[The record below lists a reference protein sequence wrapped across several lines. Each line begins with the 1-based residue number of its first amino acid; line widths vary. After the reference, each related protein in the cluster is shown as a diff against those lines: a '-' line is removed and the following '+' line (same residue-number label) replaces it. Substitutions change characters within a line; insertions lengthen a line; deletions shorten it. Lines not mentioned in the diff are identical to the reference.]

1 MVQGKNSYKNHIRR
15 HGCLR
20 MEDNMNING
29 INGTSM
35 PAGTA
40 GMGAGSADQM
50 DPVSKNLRNQIDGL
64 KRQMQELAAN
74 QEMSADAK
82 MKKRQDIQKQI
93 SELEI
98 QLRQHQM
105 EVKREQTR
113 KKKEES
119 NALDE
124 MTGAKKQ
131 AKQDGGRQTGLST
144 GSMEAMISAD
154 ASLKQADV
162 HGSTAQKMDNR
173 AGVIETEIML
183 DRGRGGSSNIEL
195 KEAELADAKA
205 LADQATASQMQ
216 SLAQANETIQDAAKE
231 EQKDEK
237 TDGVSA
243 GVKEEDQT
251 AGGAAGSGLV
261 DASDTASQA
270 AGAQKAEEKVPG
282 VSGNDTYDVEM
293 PGVAFSR
300 GYQPVDIKL

>member
-29 INGTSM
+29 VNGTSM

-154 ASLKQADV
+154 ASLKQADLS
-162 HGSTAQKMDNR
+162 HKPLLYGDQ
-173 AGVIETEIML
+173 
-183 DRGRGGSSNIEL
+183 GR
-195 KEAELADAKA
+195 KR
-205 LADQATASQMQ
+205 
-216 SLAQANETIQDAAKE
+216 
-231 EQKDEK
+231 
-237 TDGVSA
+237 
-243 GVKEEDQT
+243 
-251 AGGAAGSGLV
+251 
-261 DASDTASQA
+261 
-270 AGAQKAEEKVPG
+270 P
-282 VSGNDTYDVEM
+282 
-293 PGVAFSR
+293 
-300 GYQPVDIKL
+300 